1 MISRGWVWLHHVA
14 VRVVAAA
21 ALLALVLLLPVAQA
35 APVEASPGICVGPV
49 CGDQFE
55 RSGSYPWL
63 LRLRVSDQQ
72 GRHERLAIDCRGG
85 ALTPIAG
92 PVERGYA
99 TAVARRACRFTDE
112 AAA

>member
-1 MISRGWVWLHHVA
+1 MRRGLRSLA
-14 VRVVAAA
+14 VAAT
-21 ALLALVLLLPVAQA
+21 LLLVLLLPAVAPA
-35 APVEASPGICVGPV
+35 LASPGICVGPV

-55 RSGSYPWL
+55 RSDAYPWL

-85 ALTPIAG
+85 DLTPLEG

-99 TAVARRACRFTDE
+99 TAVARRACRFTAEDS
-112 AAA
+112 A

>member
-1 MISRGWVWLHHVA
+1 VISRVGEWLRHGAALWVAAVVLPLLLWLP
-14 VRVVAAA
+14 AA
-21 ALLALVLLLPVAQA
+21 ALQ
-35 APVEASPGICVGPV
+35 ASPGICVGPV

-55 RSGSYPWL
+55 RSDTYPWL

-85 ALTPIAG
+85 ALTPLEG

-99 TAVARRACRFTDE
+99 TAVARRACRFTAAE